1 MEIELGASKKEET
14 GSKRNGIGQKARV
27 ITSVSIHLYFC
38 FIFSPL
44 PANFEREKTKF
55 KPSQAETKWKKK
67 YIFWDDIKVLYIG
80 TTLFQFFF
88 FGYIFSFF
96 HRFYTPLGAQSSFP
110 SSSNV
115 CFPFPIFRL
124 ATHLFLFTWLTFL
137 PASCLPVSFIVS
149 FLPLS
154 SFLSAWTLNVVTTR
168 ANEYYETS
176 CYLRVVD
183 STVCNKILNNCI
195 SRSLKTIYTCTVW
208 STTSNLLVG
217 KRLSITDSV

>member
-88 FGYIFSFF
+88 LVIYSLSSIAFIPHWEHNLPSLPLRTFVSLFLSSASLPIFSFS
-96 HRFYTPLGAQSSFP
+96 HDW
-110 SSSNV
+110 
-115 CFPFPIFRL
+115 
-124 ATHLFLFTWLTFL
+124 LFCLL
-137 PASCLPVSFIVS
+137 PACLYPS
-149 FLPLS
+149 
-154 SFLSAWTLNVVTTR
+154 
-168 ANEYYETS
+168 
-176 CYLRVVD
+176 
-183 STVCNKILNNCI
+183 
-195 SRSLKTIYTCTVW
+195 
-208 STTSNLLVG
+208 
-217 KRLSITDSV
+217 

>member
-14 GSKRNGIGQKARV
+14 GSKRNGIGRKARV

-88 FGYIFSFF
+88 FWLYILFLPSLLYPIGSTIFLPFLFERLFPFSYLPP
-96 HRFYTPLGAQSSFP
+96 RYPSFP
-110 SSSNV
+110 FHMTDFSA
-115 CFPFPIFRL
+115 CFLL
-124 ATHLFLFTWLTFL
+124 ACILHSL
-137 PASCLPVSFIVS
+137 
-149 FLPLS
+149 LS
-154 SFLSAWTLNVVTTR
+154 SALLIF
-168 ANEYYETS
+168 
-176 CYLRVVD
+176 
-183 STVCNKILNNCI
+183 VCLDVKRCDD
-195 SRSLKTIYTCTVW
+195 TC
-208 STTSNLLVG
+208 
-217 KRLSITDSV
+217 